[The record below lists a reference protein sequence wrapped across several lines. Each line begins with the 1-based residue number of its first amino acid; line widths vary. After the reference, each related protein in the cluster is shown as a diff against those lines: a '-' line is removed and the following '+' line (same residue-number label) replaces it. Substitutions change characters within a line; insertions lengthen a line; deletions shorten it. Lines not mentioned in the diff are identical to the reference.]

1 MKLFLITLRLWL
13 GTIFLASILLFLW
26 GILKLDVHVIF
37 AAFVAMIAS
46 IFISLPLL
54 LSTSLLIRLSCQL
67 PYSVPGRISWL
78 GFAIALQNLG
88 YAQLV
93 TGSLFDK
100 PVWGIE
106 FVNFFSLPTICLLIV
121 IFFTRGS
128 LRKLYLQQNK

>member
-13 GTIFLASILLFLW
+13 GTIFLASVLLFLW

-37 AAFVAMIAS
+37 AAFVVMIAS

-93 TGSLFDK
+93 TGGLFDK

-128 LRKLYLQQNK
+128 LRKLYLQQTK